1 MDVDLSPLEI
11 DFLLRELQANQ
22 GMIAPSASIPAWYR
36 HSIQETLR
44 DALLT
49 DRKQRWELTE
59 QRHQELLR
67 AEEKE
72 RLVREHSQKAEAHTA
87 PEGIWRQ
94 GGADAQARLE
104 GSADSKGVS
113 GLSENRQAEQT

>member
-1 MDVDLSPLEI
+1 MNVNLSPLEI

-49 DRKQRWELTE
+49 DRKQRWELSE
-59 QRHQELLR
+59 QRHKELLR

-72 RLVREHSQKAEAHTA
+72 GLVRQYSRQAEANQS
-87 PEGIWRQ
+87 RLQ
-94 GGADAQARLE
+94 GAHAQARLE
-104 GSADSKGVS
+104 GSADREGVQ

>member
-1 MDVDLSPLEI
+1 MNVNLSPLEI

-44 DALLT
+44 DALLAH
-49 DRKQRWELTE
+49 RKQRWELSDK
-59 QRHQELLR
+59 RHQELLR

-72 RLVREHSQKAEAHTA
+72 GLVREYTRQAEANQS
-87 PEGIWRQ
+87 RLQ
-94 GGADAQARLE
+94 GAYAQPRIE
-104 GSADSKGVS
+104 GSANSEGVS

>member
-1 MDVDLSPLEI
+1 MNVNLSPLEI

-22 GMIAPSASIPAWYR
+22 GMISPSASIPAWYR

-49 DRKQRWELTE
+49 DRKQRFELSD

-72 RLVREHSQKAEAHTA
+72 GLVREYTRQAEANQS
-87 PEGIWRQ
+87 RLQ
-94 GGADAQARLE
+94 GAHAQARIE
-104 GSADSKGVS
+104 GSADSKSVS
-113 GLSENRQAEQT
+113 GLSENR

>member
-1 MDVDLSPLEI
+1 MNVNLSPLEI
-11 DFLLRELQANQ
+11 DFLLRELTANQ

-44 DALLT
+44 DALLR
-49 DRKQRWELTE
+49 DRKQRFELSD

-72 RLVREHSQKAEAHTA
+72 GLVREYTRQAEANQSR
-87 PEGIWRQ
+87 RQ
-94 GGADAQARLE
+94 GAHAQARIE
-104 GSADSKGVS
+104 GSADSKSVS
-113 GLSENRQAEQT
+113 GLSENR

>member
-1 MDVDLSPLEI
+1 MNVNLSPLEI

-49 DRKQRWELTE
+49 DRKRRWELSE
-59 QRHQELLR
+59 QRHKELLH

-72 RLVREHSQKAEAHTA
+72 RLVREYTRQAEAN
-87 PEGIWRQ
+87 PSRLQ
-94 GGADAQARLE
+94 GAHAQARLE
-104 GSADSKGVS
+104 GSADREGVQ
-113 GLSENRQAEQT
+113 GISENRQAEQP